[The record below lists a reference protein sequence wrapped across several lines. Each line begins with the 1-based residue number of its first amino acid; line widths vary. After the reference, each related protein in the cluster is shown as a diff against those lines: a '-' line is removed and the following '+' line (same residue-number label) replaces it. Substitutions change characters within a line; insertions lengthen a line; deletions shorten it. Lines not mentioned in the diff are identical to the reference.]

1 MYVDESVCGRRE
13 VKKGQ
18 QIFRSAIIGNC
29 EDPILMQVTKLHSSE
44 RAVSAL
50 YHLANSS
57 APINTFKKGPPILYP
72 EENAHV
78 FKNAPEH
85 THVNLHTNSTNML
98 TQNTELHSCFFF
110 REQLGKVYF

>member
-1 MYVDESVCGRRE
+1 MDESVCGRRE

-18 QIFRSAIIGNC
+18 QISRSTIIGNC
-29 EDPILMQVTKLHSSE
+29 EDPIWVQVTKFHSSE

-57 APINTFKKGPPILYP
+57 TPINTKKKKGPPILYP

-85 THVNLHTNSTNML
+85 THVNPHTNSTNMF

-110 REQLGKVYF
+110 REQPGNVCF